1 MRERHTSN
9 KPFSPEEL
17 EQLARL
23 EAMSDDDIDTSDIPE
38 LPASAVLVSRGST
51 GYRPV
56 KRPVTIRLD
65 SDIVSWFKDHA
76 GDKPYQSEINSVLR
90 RHVVEAMRRRA

>member
-9 KPFSPEEL
+9 RPFSAEEL

-38 LPASAVLVSRGST
+38 LPDSAVLVSRGST
-51 GYRPV
+51 VYRPV
-56 KRPVTIRLD
+56 KQPVTIRLD
-65 SDIVSWFKDHA
+65 ADIVSWFKDHA
-76 GDKPYQSEINSVLR
+76 GDKPYQSEINRVLR
-90 RHVVEAMRRRA
+90 RHVAEAMKQRA